1 MKKLLSVLALALLA
15 GGVMAW
21 PGPGTPA
28 PDFTAQDTA
37 WENHTLSELRGK
49 VVLLNFWQ
57 ST

>member
-1 MKKLLSVLALALLA
+1 MRIVSLLFGLALLS
-15 GGVMAW
+15 GSVLAW

-37 WENHTLSELRGK
+37 WQNHTLSELRGK